1 MKSTEHRVL
10 SILGDHIGII
20 TESLDSKAILTDMYR
35 LDSLDMM
42 ELVMG
47 IEEEFDISIPDDT
60 ISVMVTVSE
69 IVRAVDEI
77 RAD

>member
-10 SILGDHIGII
+10 SVLGDYIGII

-35 LDSLDMM
+35 IDSLDMM

-47 IEEEFDISIPDDT
+47 IEEEFGISIPDDT

-69 IVRAVDEI
+69 IVRVVDEI